1 MLNIGDK
8 VRFKLR
14 KSSGEPI
21 EVEGIVHGVVSDNFG
36 GDYLITEWQGI
47 EPITVRKPKKV

>member
-14 KSSGEPI
+14 RSNGKAI
-21 EVEGIVHGVVSDNFG
+21 QVEGIVHGVVGKEFG
-36 GDYLITEWQGI
+36 GDYLIHEWKGT